1 MAYTKQNIAIFLK
14 FYADTE
20 LYGQK
25 NKLFTFRIYSIDDF
39 PQMLDRLQAKGF
51 VFLKGW
57 IEGKLLG
64 ARIFNYEVITSINN
78 QIEYNFKNIGLVKIL
93 CRTPD
98 DPRENSNENKL
109 YLESEA
115 SELRNSKKK

>member
-1 MAYTKQNIAIFLK
+1 MAYTKQNIALFFK

-25 NKLFTFRIYSIDDF
+25 NKLFVFRVYSIDDF
-39 PQMLDRLQAKGF
+39 PEMMNRLANKGF

-57 IEGKLLG
+57 LEGKLLG
-64 ARIFNYEVITSINN
+64 ARIFNYEVITSKNK

-98 DPRENSNENKL
+98 DRGDDSVKNK
-109 YLESEA
+109 YNLESGA
-115 SELRNSKKK
+115 